1 MYLPRRHANPKFSEG
16 WSYERCITNAPPAG
30 KSEVHCEYGEI
41 YSILFTRNGIPRYSG
56 QLHSHELFPPGKQ
69 SPKPLERLQE
79 TKFKDCLTVR
89 SSTLNW
95 QNDSSKDSCFP
106 GSTSLQ
112 GISTPEEL
120 LTPPGSSLH
129 QKVILDIE
137 AILDLE
143 QWVTKPGHSELQT
156 SEASPSRPANP
167 VGCFRVRLG
176 AVCKRIDT
184 RRNWSLYESSLHI
197 NCLELNAATYA
208 IKAFT
213 KSLSNAH
220 VLIQM
225 DNTSAIANVNKMG
238 EAKQGVIDKHARS
251 LWEWCLVRNITL

>member
-41 YSILFTRNGIPRYSG
+41 YSIPFTRNGIPRYSG
-56 QLHSHELFPPGKQ
+56 QLHSHVLFSPGKQ

-120 LTPPGSSLH
+120 LTPPESSLH

-167 VGCFRVRLG
+167 DGCLLQGQAGGCVQEDRHKKKLVSLRILTSHKLLG
-176 AVCKRIDT
+176 AKCSYLRNQGLHQILEQCPCPDT
-184 RRNWSLYESSLHI
+184 NGQYIGYS
-197 NCLELNAATYA
+197 
-208 IKAFT
+208 
-213 KSLSNAH
+213 
-220 VLIQM
+220 
-225 DNTSAIANVNKMG
+225 
-238 EAKQGVIDKHARS
+238 
-251 LWEWCLVRNITL
+251 